1 MSSIRSAVLPVFAII
16 LIASLFVD
24 TTAFMDASK
33 NDATH
38 RHLAQAD
45 DNQSDD
51 NQSDDNQADD
61 NQADGAD
68 GSADS
73 ADSGDSDSGDSDSGD
88 SDSGDSDSGNDEN
101 AEEGDAEEGDAEEGD
116 AEEGDEESVSSQV
129 AWPMITL
136 GVGIAIVLLLIV
148 AFKVNAFIA
157 LITAAIVVSLMA
169 PGDVG
174 SKIDRVA
181 KAFGGTAGGIGIVI
195 AMAAVI
201 GKCMLDSGAA
211 DRIVRFFVKLLGE
224 KRAPLAL
231 MGSGYILAIPVFFD
245 TVFYLL
251 VPLARSLHR
260 QTQKNYLKYILAI
273 GAGGAITHSLVPPTP
288 GPLLMASTLGV
299 DLGMMI
305 LIGALV
311 ALPASFAGVIFGTI
325 ADRLMKTPMRPLP
338 GDEEQRVLRDDEL
351 PGLGMSLLPVLLPVF
366 LISINTMLSTVAD
379 QEPVAVFTST
389 TFEDASLLAD
399 RLRAAGEA
407 EEDSLQK
414 HVYTSL
420 PEETQKL
427 LAGGSLDDKAVKGL
441 IAGFNEIL
449 GHKKFYDEDAFL
461 GVKLS
466 KETKD
471 LLGADRQRM
480 TTAKLHH
487 MNRLLIEQG
496 LNQVADEEPIV
507 KEHDWLTSKRK
518 AANFGALIGNANLAL
533 LLSTVIAIW
542 MLAKQRSLGRTQ
554 IADVVENSLMSGG
567 VIILITAGGGAFG
580 AMLKAAQIGEAV
592 EVMFTTL
599 DLGDGSM
606 MYLFMGFLLAAVLKI
621 AQGSGTVAMI
631 VGSSMMAA
639 IVNPDDLSYNM
650 VYLATAVGSGSLVGS
665 WMNDSG
671 FWIFAKMGRLTETET
686 LKSWTLMLAFMGFVS
701 LGTTLLLANILPL
714 KVVG

>member
-1 MSSIRSAVLPVFAII
+1 M
-16 LIASLFVD
+16 
-24 TTAFMDASK
+24 
-33 NDATH
+33 
-38 RHLAQAD
+38 
-45 DNQSDD
+45 
-51 NQSDDNQADD
+51 
-61 NQADGAD
+61 
-68 GSADS
+68 
-73 ADSGDSDSGDSDSGD
+73 
-88 SDSGDSDSGNDEN
+88 
-101 AEEGDAEEGDAEEGD
+101 
-116 AEEGDEESVSSQV
+116 
-129 AWPMITL
+129 PMITL
-136 GVGIAIVLLLIV
+136 AVGIAIVLTLIV
-148 AFKVNAFIA
+148 VFKVNAFIA

-174 SKIDRVA
+174 SKIKRVA
-181 KAFGGTAGGIGIVI
+181 DAFGDTAGGIGIVI

-305 LIGALV
+305 LVGALV
-311 ALPASFAGVIFGTI
+311 ALPASFAGVIYGSI
-325 ADRLMKTPMRPLP
+325 ADRIMKTPMRPLP
-338 GDEEQRVLRDDEL
+338 GDEEQRVLTDDEL
-351 PGLGMSLLPVLLPVF
+351 PSLGMSLLPVLLPVV
-366 LISINTMLSTVAD
+366 LISINTMLSTIAD
-379 QEPVAVFTST
+379 QEPVAKFSVES
-389 TFEDASLLAD
+389 FEDASLLAS
-399 RLRAAGEA
+399 RLRVAGGED
-407 EEDSLQK
+407 EDSLQK
-414 HVYTSL
+414 HIYDSL
-420 PEETQKL
+420 SEETQK
-427 LAGGSLDDKAVKGL
+427 AIVGGSLDEEATKKLV
-441 IAGFNEIL
+441 AGFNSIL
-449 GHKKFYDEDAFL
+449 GDKSFYDEDAFL

-466 KETKD
+466 DETKS
-471 LLGADRQRM
+471 LLGGNRQRM
-480 TTAKLHH
+480 TTATVHH

-496 LNQVADEEPIV
+496 LNQVKDEEPIV
-507 KEHDWLTSKRK
+507 KEHDWLTAKRT
-518 AANFGALIGNANLAL
+518 AANYGSLIGNANLAL

-554 IADVVENSLMSGG
+554 IAGVVENSLMSGG

-580 AMLKAAQIGEAV
+580 AMLKEAQIGDAV
-592 EVMFTTL
+592 ETMFLTL
-599 DLGDGSM
+599 DQSGGM

-639 IVNPDDLSYNM
+639 IVNPEDLSYNM

-671 FWIFAKMGRLTETET
+671 FWIFAKMGGLTETET
-686 LKSWTLMLAFMGFVS
+686 LKSWTLMLAVMGVVS
-701 LGTTLLLANILPL
+701 LITTVILANVLPL
-714 KVVG
+714 KAITG